1 MKQHIAH
8 LFSIVRQTIECWNAD
23 RAPQLAAALAF
34 YTTFSLTPLVLI
46 VISMVGLGLGH
57 DAARASV
64 VRQIGDLVGAEG
76 AQLVEGLIEN
86 ASRPDAGTFAAVVG
100 VITLLLGAAGVFG
113 QIKSML
119 QIIWN
124 VRPDPPPS
132 TLASI
137 LKMLREQAI
146 SISMVLIVGFLMLV
160 SLIASAVL
168 SAASTYISE
177 QVSILASFGQVVNF
191 AISLLVTTLIFGGLF
206 KYVPGARIKW
216 REVLPGSLVTAIL
229 FTLGRTLLGAYLGHS
244 TLSSS
249 YGAAGSLV
257 ILLSWV
263 YYSAQILFFGAE
275 LTHVLSGEVKKADEA
290 KQSPQPNTAATQTQP
305 AQ

>member
-1 MKQHIAH
+1 MKQQIARI
-8 LFSIVRQTIECWNAD
+8 FSVVRQTIECWNAD

-46 VISMVGLGLGH
+46 VIAMVGLGLGH
-57 DAARASV
+57 DAARARV
-64 VRQIGDLVGAEG
+64 VHQIGELVGVEG
-76 AQLVEGLIEN
+76 AQLVESLIEN
-86 ASRPDAGTFAAVVG
+86 ASRPEAGTFAAVVG

-124 VRPDPPPS
+124 VRPEPPPS

-137 LKMLREQAI
+137 LKLLREQVI
-146 SISMVLIVGFLMLV
+146 SISMVLIVGFMMLV
-160 SLIASAVL
+160 SLIAGAVL
-168 SAASTYISE
+168 SATSTYISE
-177 QVSILASFGQVVNF
+177 QVSILASFGQIVNF
-191 AISLLVTTLIFGGLF
+191 AVSLLVTTLIFGGLF
-206 KYVPGARIKW
+206 KYVPGARITW
-216 REVLPGSLVTAIL
+216 REVLPGALITAIL
-229 FTLGRTLLGAYLGHS
+229 FTLGRLLLGAYLGRS

-275 LTHVLSGEVKKADEA
+275 LTHVLSGKVKKANEA
-290 KQSPQPNTAATQTQP
+290 KMTAHQTVSTTQSQPIQ
-305 AQ
+305 